1 MKGATMPETIDQ
13 KLARLDEEE
22 KALKERRRKLE
33 QERVAE
39 HGKLMARLSAKAGLD
54 RAPSGEL
61 EKLFQAIKKLGL
73 PTAIERLDAVA

>member
-1 MKGATMPETIDQ
+1 MPESIDQ

-22 KALKERRRKLE
+22 RALKERRRKLE

-39 HGKLMARLSAKAGLD
+39 FGKLMARLSTKAGLD

-61 EKLFQAIKKLGL
+61 ARLFQAVRKVGL
-73 PTAIERLDAVA
+73 DKAIERLEVAA